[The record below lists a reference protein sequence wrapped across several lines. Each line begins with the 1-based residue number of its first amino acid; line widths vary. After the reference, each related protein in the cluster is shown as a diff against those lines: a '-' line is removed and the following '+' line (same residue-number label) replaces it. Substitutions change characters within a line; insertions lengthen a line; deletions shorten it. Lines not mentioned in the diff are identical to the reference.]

1 MTLNGKQTFLSL
13 ALLIVSSTINTAS
26 ADSGKDKTDSRLYHV
41 ELSIFTNYS
50 GKSATSESWPS
61 NLELRYPAP
70 LLTLIQEQPEE
81 SLEIS
86 QTDIEPAATTGTQAE
101 NIEEIIDPIDSK
113 ATDENTIILLADSE
127 KQLLPAVKRIH
138 RTGNQRVLFHES
150 WIQAIDSRKTAPNIA
165 IHGGGQYDD
174 HFELEGSIRLSRARY
189 LHIETNLWLN
199 SFAIN
204 VGQEGEPWPL
214 LPSQP
219 YIPQKSNNSDNST
232 SSINNIP
239 TNNYNTFASSDIQ
252 WNDLQEFGSQ
262 FQAIIEN
269 QYLVERV
276 VTMKQHRKMRSKELH
291 YIDHPQMGLLL
302 QITPYEAPEPEDI
315 TAEDHISEDT
325 KSP

>member
-1 MTLNGKQTFLSL
+1 MTLNGTQTFLSL
-13 ALLIVSSTINTAS
+13 ALLIISSTINTAR
-26 ADSGKDKTDSRLYHV
+26 ADSEKDKTDSRLYHV

-50 GKSATSESWPS
+50 ADSDTSESWPDD
-61 NLELRYPAP
+61 LELRYPEP
-70 LLTLIQEQPEE
+70 LLTLIQKQPE
-81 SLEIS
+81 
-86 QTDIEPAATTGTQAE
+86 
-101 NIEEIIDPIDSK
+101 NIKEIIDPIDLK
-113 ATDENTIILLADSE
+113 ATDKNTITLLADSE

-138 RTGNQRVLFHES
+138 RSGKQQVLFHES

-165 IHGGGQYDD
+165 IHGGGQYDN
-174 HFELEGSIRLSRARY
+174 HFELEGSIRLSRERY

-199 SFAIN
+199 SFTIN

-214 LPSQP
+214 LPLLPSQP
-219 YIPQKSNNSDNST
+219 YIPQNNDQDSENDVFDN
-232 SSINNIP
+232 
-239 TNNYNTFASSDIQ
+239 SDIQ

-269 QYLVERV
+269 QYLNKRV

-291 YIDHPQMGLLL
+291 YLDHPQMGLLL
-302 QITPYEAPEPEDI
+302 QITPYEAPEPEPEDI

>member
-1 MTLNGKQTFLSL
+1 MTLNGTQTFLSL
-13 ALLIVSSTINTAS
+13 ALLIVSSTISTAR
-26 ADSGKDKTDSRLYHV
+26 ADSEKDKADSRLYHV

-50 GKSATSESWPS
+50 AESDMSESWPS
-61 NLELRYPAP
+61 DLELRYPEP
-70 LLTLIQEQPEE
+70 LLTLIQGQPEDL
-81 SLEIS
+81 LETS
-86 QTDIEPAATTGTQAE
+86 QTDNELVTPNSQPE
-101 NIEEIIDPIDSK
+101 NIGEIIDPADLK
-113 ATDENTIILLADSE
+113 ARDKNTITLLADSE

-138 RTGNQRVLFHES
+138 RNGNQRVLFHES

-165 IHGGGQYDD
+165 VHGGGQYDN
-174 HFELEGSIRLSRARY
+174 HFELEGSIRLSRERY

-199 SFAIN
+199 SFTIN

-219 YIPQKSNNSDNST
+219 YIPQESNNSDKNSNIN
-232 SSINNIP
+232 SS
-239 TNNYNTFASSDIQ
+239 NYNTFASNDIQ

-291 YIDHPQMGLLL
+291 YIDHPQIGLLL

-315 TAEDHISEDT
+315 TAEDHLAEDT
-325 KSP
+325 KSL